1 MGDIFSSFFGGG
13 MGGGGRSRA
22 RADIGEDI
30 EMRLK
35 ISLEDAIL
43 GVSRKIE
50 FDKSTTCHHCSGK
63 GGKTTKCTTCN

>member
-1 MGDIFSSFFGGG
+1 MG
-13 MGGGGRSRA
+13 GGGGRSRV
-22 RADIGEDI
+22 RADVGEDI

-50 FDKSTTCHHCSGK
+50 FDRSTTCHHCSGK
-63 GGKTTKCTTCN
+63 G